1 MNGHPQVVLF
11 RNKKSQKWNLI
22 FSTYSYG
29 TFIHS
34 WLSLVGDFH
43 GSWAMALCPHGWP
56 NGGMSWVVCRVV
68 LVVDCPGVV
77 CILMLI
83 LLPQMELPQGGVDH
97 ILW

>member
-1 MNGHPQVVLF
+1 MVV
-11 RNKKSQKWNLI
+11 RP
-22 FSTYSYG
+22 
-29 TFIHS
+29 
-34 WLSLVGDFH
+34 WLCAHMVGPMEECH
-43 GSWAMALCPHGWP
+43 GC
-56 NGGMSWVVCRVV
+56 VCRVV